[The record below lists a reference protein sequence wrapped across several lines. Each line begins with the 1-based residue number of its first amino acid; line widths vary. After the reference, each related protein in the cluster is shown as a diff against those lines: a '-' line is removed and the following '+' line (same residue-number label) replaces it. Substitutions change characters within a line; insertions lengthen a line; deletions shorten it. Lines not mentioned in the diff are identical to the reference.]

1 MKMGKLKSIAAGA
14 AKRPLRLL
22 GQKLSPLARLRDEYG
37 YLLWAALIPAALML
51 LIYIAHGTYP
61 FGDESVL
68 VLDLTG
74 QYVYF
79 YEGLRDILSGEAS
92 IFYSF
97 SRALGGEFLGMYD
110 YYVASP
116 FAMIIKLFPEHRMLE
131 ALLTLFLLKT
141 ALSGLTMGFYLHK
154 HSIDKGRKLPVIIF
168 SVLYAL
174 TSYAVVQQHN
184 SMWIDALL
192 WLPIVTYA
200 IEELIKRGKFRL
212 YVFTLAITLISNF
225 YIGYMVCIYT
235 AAYFFFYYFAH
246 NRNNENNPTGEK
258 HHFVRSLTRIAC
270 WSALAIGIAALIILS
285 ARYSLAFGKDEFSN
299 PNWSITQKF
308 DLFELGYK
316 FLPSSYD
323 TVRPAGLPF
332 VYCGVLTLILVPA
345 YFLCK
350 KFSVRERVGSAFF
363 ILFFIASFMTSVID
377 LVWHGFQTPNWL
389 NYRYSFML
397 CFFLLTL
404 AFRAFERVE
413 FVSRKALLGV
423 TAFLGLFVLL
433 AQELQDQL
441 FVDIREVYSG
451 SKEFTF
457 HEFGTTWLALGCLFA
472 YFLIICLMG
481 LCKNRKKET
490 LTVVLAVIVCAEV
503 FTSGLMDMISFDH
516 DVIYSGY
523 SKYNTFNATYR
534 PIVDA
539 VEEYDDGFY
548 RMEKTFH
555 LKSNDNFGLGIK
567 GVSNS
572 TSTLNRST
580 LEFLASMG
588 LYAKS
593 HDAKYRGGTPV
604 ANSLLGIKYLIS
616 DDDIDLSD
624 NYGDPVLTPED
635 YDFESYG
642 YDITY
647 PEDVS
652 KFTGGKNSVYK
663 ADNLLVYKNEHALS
677 FAYAADDAWMTYDH
691 NDYAN
696 PFDQMNAMVSTLLGE
711 EETLEIFTPVVQNG
725 GAELDNAKKEF
736 ISADR
741 TSAGIAEYKY
751 SPEDPEKDATL
762 TFNLTVPTDTPIY
775 YYVSPKSTGYSRN
788 FTVKVN
794 NKTLKDDAGDD
805 EFEANSTYHTVS
817 LGTFSKEDVKIEL
830 TIEEDGSYTDLYMR
844 EEAVTVYSFNREV
857 YEDAIVRLAETQLE
871 IDNTSTDDRITGQIS
886 TDKERQLIFT
896 SIPYDAGWNITVDGK
911 PVETLEANGSLVA
924 FYIDGEGD
932 HEVELEYMPRI
943 IKLGIIVSAVC
954 AILYIL
960 LLILYRPLQRVPIL
974 RHAMRIQR
982 EDLPAIPAPE
992 DSLGFDEG
1000 DIGAPPSDADED
1012 DESDPDAFENDEE
1025 THE

>member
-1 MKMGKLKSIAAGA
+1 MGKLKFTARGDT
-14 AKRPLRLL
+14 KRPLRLL
-22 GQKLSPLARLRDEYG
+22 GQTLNPLARLRDEYG
-37 YLLWAALIPAALML
+37 YLLWAALIPAALMI

-97 SRALGGEFLGMYD
+97 SRALGGEFLGIYD

-131 ALLTLFLLKT
+131 ALLTLFILKV
-141 ALSGLTMGFYLHK
+141 ALSGLFMGFYLHR
-154 HSIDKGRKLPVIIF
+154 HSVDKGRKLPVIIF

-235 AAYFFFYYFAH
+235 AAYFFYYYFSH
-246 NRNNENNPTGEK
+246 NRNYENNPTGEK

-270 WSALAIGIAALIILS
+270 WSALAIGIAALTILS

-299 PNWSITQKF
+299 PNWAITQKF

-363 ILFFIASFMTSVID
+363 ILFFVASFMTSALD

-397 CFFLLTL
+397 CFFLIAL

-423 TAFLGLFVLL
+423 TAFLGLFVLI

-441 FVDIREVYSG
+441 FTGIREVYSG

-457 HEFGTTWLALGCLFA
+457 HEFGTTWLTLGCLFA

-481 LCKNRKKET
+481 LCKGRKKET
-490 LTVVLAVIVCAEV
+490 LTLVLAVIVCAEV

-555 LKSNDNFGLGIK
+555 LKSNDNFALQIK

-624 NYGDPVLTPED
+624 YYGDPILTPED

-642 YDITY
+642 YEISY

-652 KFTGGKNSVYK
+652 NFTSSSK

-677 FAYAADDAWMTYDH
+677 FAYAADDAWLTYDY

-696 PFDQMNAMVSTLLGE
+696 PFDQLNAMVTALLGDT
-711 EETLEIFTPVVQNG
+711 ETVEIFTPVIQNG
-725 GAELDNAKKEF
+725 GAVLDNAKKDY
-736 ISADR
+736 ISGER
-741 TSAGIAEYKY
+741 TASGIPEYKFT
-751 SPEDPEKDATL
+751 PEDPERDATL
-762 TFNLTVPTDTPIY
+762 TFDLTVPTDTPIY

-788 FTVKVN
+788 FTVRVN
-794 NKTLKDDAGDD
+794 NKTLRDDAGDD
-805 EFEANSTYHTVS
+805 EFEANSTYHVVS
-817 LGTFSKEDVKIEL
+817 LGKFANEHVEIEL
-830 TIEEDGSYTDLYMR
+830 TIEEDGKYHDLYMR
-844 EEAVTVYSFNREV
+844 EEAVTVYAFNREV
-857 YEDAIVRLAETQLE
+857 YEEAIVRLAETQLE
-871 IDNTSTDDRITGQIS
+871 IDATSTDDRITGDIK
-886 TDKERQLIFT
+886 TDKDRQLIFT

-911 PVETLEANGSLVA
+911 SVETLETNGSLVA
-924 FYIDGEGD
+924 FYIDGAGD
-932 HEVELEYMPRI
+932 HEVVLEYMPRV
-943 IKLGIIVSAVC
+943 IKLGIIVSVAC

-960 LLILYRPLQRVPIL
+960 LLILYRPLQRVPII

-982 EDLPAIPAPE
+982 KDLPTIPAPE
-992 DSLGFDEG
+992 DAIGFDAD
-1000 DIGAPPSDADED
+1000 DIGAPPSDADE
-1012 DESDPDAFENDEE
+1012 EYDPDDAVADSPEASEE
-1025 THE
+1025 TPE